1 MGRRLRVGRRV
12 DGDAAVP
19 DDRRM
24 GIPVEVV
31 ENTAENRFEAR
42 EPGTGRVMGFSLYQV
57 VEGYVVFLHTET
69 TPADEGKGVASALVA
84 GAVDQLRASGRR
96 GVALCPYVRAWLK
109 RHVDAADVIGLA
121 MPSAR

>member
-1 MGRRLRVGRRV
+1 
-12 DGDAAVP
+12 
-19 DDRRM
+19 M

-31 ENTAENRFEAR
+31 ENTAEHRFEAR
-42 EPGTGRVMGFSLYQV
+42 EPGTGRVMGFSQYQD